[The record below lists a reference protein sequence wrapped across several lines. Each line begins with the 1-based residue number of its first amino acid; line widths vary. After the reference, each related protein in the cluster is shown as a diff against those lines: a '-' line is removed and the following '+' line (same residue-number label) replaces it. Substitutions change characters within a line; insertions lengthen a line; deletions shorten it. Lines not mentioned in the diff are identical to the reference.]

1 MRFCSI
7 SEVLMP
13 TVESFFSFD
22 TGFFSFLDVATFRCH
37 GDLSGLRNAL
47 HLRVSELLLGSH
59 KVSGS

>member
-1 MRFCSI
+1 
-7 SEVLMP
+7 MP